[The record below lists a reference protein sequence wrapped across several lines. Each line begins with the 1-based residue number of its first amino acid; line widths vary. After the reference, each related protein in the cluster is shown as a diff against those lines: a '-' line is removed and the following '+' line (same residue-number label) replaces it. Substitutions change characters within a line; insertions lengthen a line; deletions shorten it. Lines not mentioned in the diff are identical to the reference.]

1 MYTRTIKFDEHILQF
16 TCLQEAQSF
25 FLNVCENEDDCKKKK
40 KKTRALKSG
49 DINQHAQHI
58 PVFRKQVV
66 LKTKKNLKAVTRTN
80 SLQC

>member
-1 MYTRTIKFDEHILQF
+1 MRMIVK
-16 TCLQEAQSF
+16 
-25 FLNVCENEDDCKKKK
+25 KKKK